1 MLHDFRTCLLFLRN
15 FQQTQVFHFSI
26 VTQEESS
33 LYGDILQEGF
43 VDSYA
48 NLSVK
53 SLMLAKWFT
62 QVGKHYMVTHHVG
75 PNLPLTK
82 VAIAF

>member
-1 MLHDFRTCLLFLRN
+1 MISAPNIGFTFYVIPSCGHLMS
-15 FQQTQVFHFSI
+15 VIKFSI
-26 VTQEESS
+26 ATQEESS

-62 QVGKHYMVTHHVG
+62 QVRTPY
-75 PNLPLTK
+75 PLHTS
-82 VAIAF
+82 

>member
-1 MLHDFRTCLLFLRN
+1 MS
-15 FQQTQVFHFSI
+15 VVKFSI
-26 VTQEESS
+26 ATQEESS

-62 QVGKHYMVTHHVG
+62 QVRTPY
-75 PNLPLTK
+75 PLHTS
-82 VAIAF
+82 